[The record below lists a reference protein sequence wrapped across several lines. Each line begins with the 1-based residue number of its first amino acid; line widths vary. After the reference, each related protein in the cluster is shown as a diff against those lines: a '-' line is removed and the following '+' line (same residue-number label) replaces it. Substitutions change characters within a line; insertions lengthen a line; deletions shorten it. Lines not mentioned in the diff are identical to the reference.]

1 MRPMTHPTQMSNT
14 FPIEEPIE
22 EPIEKSIEKP
32 SSAARTGGA
41 RRTAALLLA
50 SLAIGS
56 GCALSK
62 GDQPAYFDR
71 FSGREAVESQLTGE
85 ALAQQK
91 YSMRRLRR
99 DLASF
104 RQTLEQLRRHGKQ
117 AGIDRFELFVRPYI
131 ETRVDILV
139 DTDDSHFH
147 PELRP
152 FRAEL
157 LLSKGIL
164 MFELDDRRS
173 VRQTIDRLER
183 DFASMTSML
192 VLYPTGEAVTLEQG
206 IALLR
211 RQTGEI

>member
-1 MRPMTHPTQMSNT
+1 MKTTNFTTIRGLAG
-14 FPIEEPIE
+14 IL
-22 EPIEKSIEKP
+22 
-32 SSAARTGGA
+32 AGA
-41 RRTAALLLA
+41 LVAL
-50 SLAIGS
+50 S

-62 GDQPAYFDR
+62 GDGSAYFAR
-71 FSGREAVESQLTGE
+71 FSGKEAVESQLTGE

-99 DLASF
+99 DMASF

-117 AGIDRFELFVRPYI
+117 TGIDRFELFVRPYI
-131 ETRVDILV
+131 ETRVDTIV
-139 DTDDSHFH
+139 ETADSHFH

-157 LLSKGIL
+157 LLSKGVL
-164 MFELDDRRS
+164 MHELDDRRA
-173 VRQTIDRLER
+173 VRQALTRLEE

>member
-1 MRPMTHPTQMSNT
+1 MMTTQNRFT
-14 FPIEEPIE
+14 
-22 EPIEKSIEKP
+22 
-32 SSAARTGGA
+32 T
-41 RRTAALLLA
+41 RRTLHGIFAGLVLA
-50 SLAIGS
+50 SS
-56 GCALSK
+56 GCSMSK
-62 GDQPAYFDR
+62 GDGEAYFAR
-71 FSGREAVESQLTGE
+71 FSGRDAVESQLTGE

-99 DLASF
+99 DMASF
-104 RQTLEQLRRHGKQ
+104 RQTLEQLRRHGKT

-131 ETRVDILV
+131 ETRVDTIV
-139 DTDDSHFH
+139 ETADSHFH

-157 LLSKGIL
+157 LLSKGVL
-164 MFELDDRRS
+164 MHELEDRRAL
-173 VRQTIDRLER
+173 RQTISRLEQ

>member
-1 MRPMTHPTQMSNT
+1 MSTNHASNERSDRTWANRPAA
-14 FPIEEPIE
+14 
-22 EPIEKSIEKP
+22 P
-32 SSAARTGGA
+32 SKARLKRRASRSAPLA
-41 RRTAALLLA
+41 AALIAA
-50 SLAIGS
+50 SLVAGS

-62 GDQPAYFDR
+62 GEDGSYFAR

-104 RQTLEQLRRHGKQ
+104 RTTLEQLRRHGKN
-117 AGIDRFELFVRPYI
+117 AGIDRFERFVRPYI
-131 ETRVDILV
+131 ETRVDPV
-139 DTDDSHFH
+139 VVTPDSQFH

-157 LLSKGIL
+157 LLSKGVL
-164 MFELDDRRS
+164 MHELDDRRA
-173 VRQTIDRLER
+173 VRQTIERLER
-183 DFASMTSML
+183 DFASLTSML

-206 IALLR
+206 ITLLR

>member
-1 MRPMTHPTQMSNT
+1 MSKQTDSKTILGRTQ
-14 FPIEEPIE
+14 I
-22 EPIEKSIEKP
+22 
-32 SSAARTGGA
+32 AARA
-41 RRTAALLLA
+41 RRGLTLLIGATLLA
-50 SLAIGS
+50 TT
-56 GCALSK
+56 GCALSN
-62 GDQPAYFDR
+62 GGGNAYFAR

-104 RQTLEQLRRHGKQ
+104 RQTLEQLRRHGKD
-117 AGIDRFELFVRPYI
+117 AGIDRFEAFVRPYI
-131 ETRVDILV
+131 ETRVDTIV
-139 DTDDSHFH
+139 DTDDSQLHA
-147 PELRP
+147 ELRP

-157 LLSKGIL
+157 LLSKGVL
-164 MFELDDRRS
+164 MHELDDRRL
-173 VRQTIDRLER
+173 VRQTIDRLET
-183 DFASMTSML
+183 DFASLKSML

>member
-1 MRPMTHPTQMSNT
+1 MPD
-14 FPIEEPIE
+14 
-22 EPIEKSIEKP
+22 
-32 SSAARTGGA
+32 AGGA
-41 RRTAALLLA
+41 
-50 SLAIGS
+50 
-56 GCALSK
+56 GCTLSN
-62 GDQPAYFDR
+62 GESNAYFAR

-104 RQTLEQLRRHGKQ
+104 RITLEQLRRHGKTE
-117 AGIDRFELFVRPYI
+117 GIDRFELFVRPYI
-131 ETRVDILV
+131 ATRVDTLV
-139 DTDDSHFH
+139 DTDDSQFH

-164 MFELDDRRS
+164 MHELDDRRA
-173 VRQTIDRLER
+173 VRETIDRLEN

>member
-1 MRPMTHPTQMSNT
+1 MNPLNSLDQTSNDQGNLKACA
-14 FPIEEPIE
+14 P
-22 EPIEKSIEKP
+22 
-32 SSAARTGGA
+32 ARA
-41 RRTAALLLA
+41 RLAWLQAVLLLA
-50 SLAIGS
+50 SLTIGA
-56 GCALSK
+56 GCTLSK
-62 GDQPAYFDR
+62 GEPSAYFDR

-104 RQTLEQLRRHGKQ
+104 RQTLEQLRRHGKSE
-117 AGIDRFELFVRPYI
+117 GIDRFELFVRPYLA
-131 ETRVDILV
+131 TRVDTLV
-139 DTDDSHFH
+139 DADDSHFH

-164 MFELDDRRS
+164 MHELDDRRA

-183 DFASMTSML
+183 DFASLTSML

>member
-1 MRPMTHPTQMSNT
+1 MSPNRKLKT
-14 FPIEEPIE
+14 DL
-22 EPIEKSIEKP
+22 
-32 SSAARTGGA
+32 AGGTTDRTN
-41 RRTAALLLA
+41 RRASGLAPLAGLLA
-50 SLAIGS
+50 ASLLGAT
-56 GCALSK
+56 GCSTGA
-62 GDQPAYFDR
+62 GDGHAYFAR
-71 FSGREAVESQLTGE
+71 FSGRDAVESQLTGE

-104 RQTLEQLRRHGKQ
+104 RLTLEQLRRHGKTE
-117 AGIDRFELFVRPYI
+117 GIERFEGFVRPYI
-131 ETRVDILV
+131 ETRVDTIV
-139 DTDDSHFH
+139 DTDDAQFH
-147 PELRP
+147 AELRP

-157 LLSKGIL
+157 LLSKGVL
-164 MFELDDRRS
+164 MYELEDRRE
-173 VRQTIDRLER
+173 VRRTIDRLER

>member
-1 MRPMTHPTQMSNT
+1 MSTHHGSR
-14 FPIEEPIE
+14 
-22 EPIEKSIEKP
+22 
-32 SSAARTGGA
+32 AAG
-41 RRTAALLLA
+41 LLA
-50 SLAIGS
+50 LVVVLALALAAGTGCTLNQGES
-56 GCALSK
+56 G
-62 GDQPAYFDR
+62 AYFKR

-104 RQTLEQLRRHGKQ
+104 RQTLEQLRRHGKD
-117 AGIDRFELFVRPYI
+117 AGIDRFELFVRPYL
-131 ETRVDILV
+131 ETRVDTIV
-139 DTDDSHFH
+139 DTDDSQFH

-152 FRAEL
+152 FRAEH
-157 LLSKGIL
+157 LLSKGVL
-164 MFELDDRRS
+164 MFELDDRRE
-173 VRQTIDRLER
+173 VRRTIDRLEN

>member
-1 MRPMTHPTQMSNT
+1 MKTYPESNGRPDRADTHSPATAC
-14 FPIEEPIE
+14 PDRAHRRAP
-22 EPIEKSIEKP
+22 
-32 SSAARTGGA
+32 GA
-41 RRTAALLLA
+41 TRMAAALITA
-50 SLAIGS
+50 SLVAGS

-62 GDQPAYFDR
+62 GEDGSYFAR

-99 DLASF
+99 DLANF
-104 RQTLEQLRRHGKQ
+104 RITLEQLRRHGKD

-131 ETRVDILV
+131 ETRVDTV
-139 DTDDSHFH
+139 VVTPDSQFH

-157 LLSKGIL
+157 LLSKGVL
-164 MFELDDRRS
+164 MHELDDRRA
-173 VRQTIDRLER
+173 VRQTIERLER
-183 DFASMTSML
+183 DFASLTSML

-206 IALLR
+206 ITLLR

>member
-1 MRPMTHPTQMSNT
+1 MRPLNFLSQTPN
-14 FPIEEPIE
+14 P
-22 EPIEKSIEKP
+22 KSDSKP
-32 SSAARTGGA
+32 CGPASARFAWLQA
-41 RRTAALLLA
+41 VLLLA

-56 GCALSK
+56 GCTHSK
-62 GDQPAYFDR
+62 GDPSAYFER

-104 RQTLEQLRRHGKQ
+104 RQTLEQLRRHGKSE
-117 AGIDRFELFVRPYI
+117 GIDRFELFVRPYLA
-131 ETRVDILV
+131 TRVDPLV
-139 DTDDSHFH
+139 DSDDSHFH
-147 PELRP
+147 AELRP

-164 MFELDDRRS
+164 MHELDDRRA
-173 VRQTIDRLER
+173 VRQTIARLER
-183 DFASMTSML
+183 DFASLTSML

>member
-1 MRPMTHPTQMSNT
+1 MGTLTNT
-14 FPIEEPIE
+14 NPKTNPGSDR
-22 EPIEKSIEKP
+22 KVV
-32 SSAARTGGA
+32 SSRTTIGRILIAAPLA
-41 RRTAALLLA
+41 AALA
-50 SLAIGS
+50 GS
-56 GCALSK
+56 TGCTLSN
-62 GDQPAYFDR
+62 GDPNAYFAR

-104 RQTLEQLRRHGKQ
+104 RITLEQLRRHGKTE
-117 AGIDRFELFVRPYI
+117 GIDRFELFVRPYI
-131 ETRVDILV
+131 ATRVDTLV
-139 DTDDSHFH
+139 DTDDSQFH

-164 MFELDDRRS
+164 MHELDDRRA
-173 VRQTIDRLER
+173 VRDTLDRLEN

-192 VLYPTGEAVTLEQG
+192 VLYPTGEAVTIEQG

>member
-1 MRPMTHPTQMSNT
+1 MRPTNHSNGT
-14 FPIEEPIE
+14 
-22 EPIEKSIEKP
+22 
-32 SSAARTGGA
+32 A
-41 RRTAALLLA
+41 RRGAALLL
-50 SLAIGS
+50 LATLALGT

-62 GDQPAYFDR
+62 GDQTAYFDR

-104 RQTLEQLRRHGKQ
+104 RQTLEQLRRHGKSE
-117 AGIDRFELFVRPYI
+117 GIDRFELFVRPYI
-131 ETRVDILV
+131 ETRVDTLV
-139 DTDDSHFH
+139 DTEDSHFH

-164 MFELDDRRS
+164 MYELDDRRA

-183 DFASMTSML
+183 DFSSLTSML

>member
-1 MRPMTHPTQMSNT
+1 MRPMNQSTLRPNENPTPAMPTRRGRLQ
-14 FPIEEPIE
+14 
-22 EPIEKSIEKP
+22 
-32 SSAARTGGA
+32 AAC
-41 RRTAALLLA
+41 LLL
-50 SLAIGS
+50 SLALGS

-117 AGIDRFELFVRPYI
+117 EGIDRFELFVRPYI
-131 ETRVDILV
+131 ETRVDTLV

-206 IALLR
+206 ITLLR

>member
-1 MRPMTHPTQMSNT
+1 MSSNRNATHATRRSRPAPAGRR
-14 FPIEEPIE
+14 
-22 EPIEKSIEKP
+22 
-32 SSAARTGGA
+32 AAGLAPLAGWLAVSLLGATGCSTGA
-41 RRTAALLLA
+41 
-50 SLAIGS
+50 
-56 GCALSK
+56 
-62 GDQPAYFDR
+62 GDGHAYFAR

-104 RQTLEQLRRHGKQ
+104 RVTLEQLRRHGKVE
-117 AGIDRFELFVRPYI
+117 GIDRFERFVRPYI
-131 ETRVDILV
+131 ETRVDTII
-139 DTDDSHFH
+139 DTDDAQFH
-147 PELRP
+147 AELRP

-157 LLSKGIL
+157 LLSKGVL
-164 MFELDDRRS
+164 MDELEDRRE
-173 VRQTIDRLER
+173 VRRTIDRLER

>member
-1 MRPMTHPTQMSNT
+1 MMR
-14 FPIEEPIE
+14 IRR
-22 EPIEKSIEKP
+22 SIVR
-32 SSAARTGGA
+32 A
-41 RRTAALLLA
+41 AALAATLVVGAGCTLA
-50 SLAIGS
+50 SGDS
-56 GCALSK
+56 GAFF
-62 GDQPAYFDR
+62 AR

-99 DLASF
+99 DMAAF
-104 RQTLEQLRRHGKQ
+104 RVTLEQLRRHGKQ
-117 AGIDRFELFVRPYI
+117 PGIDRFEGFVRPYI
-131 ETRVDILV
+131 ATRVDTIV
-139 DTDDSHFH
+139 DTADSHFH

-157 LLSKGIL
+157 LLSKGVL
-164 MFELDDRRS
+164 MDELEDRRE
-173 VRQTIDRLER
+173 VRRTIDRLER

-211 RQTGEI
+211 RQTGES

>member
-1 MRPMTHPTQMSNT
+1 MRSMNHFNRKPNG
-14 FPIEEPIE
+14 
-22 EPIEKSIEKP
+22 KP
-32 SSAARTGGA
+32 SAPASARVAWLQSA
-41 RRTAALLLA
+41 ILLA
-50 SLAIGS
+50 SLVTSS
-56 GCALSK
+56 GCTLSK
-62 GDQPAYFDR
+62 GDQTAYFDR

-104 RQTLEQLRRHGKQ
+104 RQTLEQLRRHGKSE
-117 AGIDRFELFVRPYI
+117 GIDRFELFVRPYLA
-131 ETRVDILV
+131 TRVDSLV
-139 DTDDSHFH
+139 DSDDSHFH
-147 PELRP
+147 PELRS

-164 MFELDDRRS
+164 MHELDDRRA

-183 DFASMTSML
+183 DFASLTSML

>member
-1 MRPMTHPTQMSNT
+1 MNANPESKVDLEMRPST
-14 FPIEEPIE
+14 
-22 EPIEKSIEKP
+22 KSP
-32 SSAARTGGA
+32 SMKNI
-41 RRTAALLLA
+41 RRAPWPGLIGMAIAT
-50 SLAIGS
+50 SLAAS
-56 GCALSK
+56 TGCSLSK
-62 GDQPAYFDR
+62 GESSAYFDR

-99 DLASF
+99 DLANF
-104 RQTLEQLRRHGKQ
+104 RLTLEQLRRHGKD
-117 AGIDRFELFVRPYI
+117 AGIDRFELFVRPYL
-131 ETRVDILV
+131 ETRVDTLV
-139 DTDDSHFH
+139 ETDDSQFH

-157 LLSKGIL
+157 LLSKGVL
-164 MFELDDRRS
+164 MHELDDRRA
-173 VRQTIDRLER
+173 VRQAIDRLER

-211 RQTGEI
+211 QQTGEI

>member
-1 MRPMTHPTQMSNT
+1 MNANPDSTTPSFLSPTPRTGRRRAPQLAPLLGVLAATLVATTGCST
-14 FPIEEPIE
+14 
-22 EPIEKSIEKP
+22 STGG
-32 SSAARTGGA
+32 SSAFFAH
-41 RRTAALLLA
+41 
-50 SLAIGS
+50 
-56 GCALSK
+56 
-62 GDQPAYFDR
+62 

-104 RQTLEQLRRHGKQ
+104 RQTLEQLRRHGKTE
-117 AGIDRFELFVRPYI
+117 GTRRFEKFVRPYI
-131 ETRVDILV
+131 ETRVDTIV
-139 DTDDSHFH
+139 DTDDSQFH

-157 LLSKGIL
+157 LLSKGVL
-164 MFELDDRRS
+164 MYELEDRRE
-173 VRQTIDRLER
+173 VRRTINRLER

>member
-1 MRPMTHPTQMSNT
+1 MSKQT
-14 FPIEEPIE
+14 DSTTIQG
-22 EPIEKSIEKP
+22 
-32 SSAARTGGA
+32 RT
-41 RRTAALLLA
+41 RTAARARAHWTLLIGATLLA
-50 SLAIGS
+50 TT
-56 GCALSK
+56 GCALSTG
-62 GDQPAYFDR
+62 GDDAYFAR

-104 RQTLEQLRRHGKQ
+104 RQTLEQLRRHGKD
-117 AGIDRFELFVRPYI
+117 AGIDRFEAFVRPYI
-131 ETRVDILV
+131 ETRVDTIV
-139 DTDDSHFH
+139 DTEDSQLHA
-147 PELRP
+147 ELRP

-157 LLSKGIL
+157 LLSKGVL
-164 MFELDDRRS
+164 MHELDDRRL
-173 VRQTIDRLER
+173 VRQTIDRLET
-183 DFASMTSML
+183 DFASLKSML

>member
-1 MRPMTHPTQMSNT
+1 MSSNRNATHASRRLAPAAPGRRAQGLTPLAGLLAASLL
-14 FPIEEPIE
+14 
-22 EPIEKSIEKP
+22 
-32 SSAARTGGA
+32 SAAGCST
-41 RRTAALLLA
+41 
-50 SLAIGS
+50 GS
-56 GCALSK
+56 GDAH
-62 GDQPAYFDR
+62 AYFAR

-104 RQTLEQLRRHGKQ
+104 RQTLEQLRRHGKVE
-117 AGIDRFELFVRPYI
+117 GIDRFERFVRPYI
-131 ETRVDILV
+131 ETRVDTIV
-139 DTDDSHFH
+139 DTDDAQFH
-147 PELRP
+147 AELRP

-157 LLSKGIL
+157 LLSKGVL
-164 MFELDDRRS
+164 MYELDDRRE
-173 VRQTIDRLER
+173 VRRTIDRLER

-211 RQTGEI
+211 RQTGES

>member
-1 MRPMTHPTQMSNT
+1 MRSMNHFDRRPDG
-14 FPIEEPIE
+14 
-22 EPIEKSIEKP
+22 KP
-32 SSAARTGGA
+32 SAPVNAKVAWIAGL
-41 RRTAALLLA
+41 LLLA
-50 SLAIGS
+50 SLVSSS

-62 GDQPAYFDR
+62 GDQTAYFER

-104 RQTLEQLRRHGKQ
+104 RQTLEQLRRHGKSE
-117 AGIDRFELFVRPYI
+117 GIDRFELFVRPYLA
-131 ETRVDILV
+131 TRVDVLV
-139 DTDDSHFH
+139 DSDDSQFH
-147 PELRP
+147 AELRP

-164 MFELDDRRS
+164 MHELDDRRA

-183 DFASMTSML
+183 DFASLTSML

>member
-1 MRPMTHPTQMSNT
+1 MKTNHASHGGTAP
-14 FPIEEPIE
+14 
-22 EPIEKSIEKP
+22 
-32 SSAARTGGA
+32 AAA
-41 RRTAALLLA
+41 IRTAATSTALPGRRTPRPAPLAAALIAA
-50 SLAIGS
+50 SLVAGS

-62 GDQPAYFDR
+62 GEDGSFFAR

-99 DLASF
+99 DLANF
-104 RQTLEQLRRHGKQ
+104 RITLEQLRRHGKD
-117 AGIDRFELFVRPYI
+117 AGIDRFERFVRPYI
-131 ETRVDILV
+131 ETRVDTV
-139 DTDDSHFH
+139 VVTPDSQFH

-157 LLSKGIL
+157 LLSKGVL
-164 MFELDDRRS
+164 MHELDDRRA